1 MKLKPSTIL
10 AACVLIAVGGFL
22 AGRVSSSASGP
33 ANSSDN
39 LPEART
45 SRTGAALRSV
55 AEAMDGKRS
64 NRDRSAKSAD
74 SKDPT
79 ARLAKLESI
88 LRGENALDRNR
99 ALLAYIDQLGPGDF
113 QQAVTDF
120 RSLGI
125 TEDRLGEY
133 SLLLT
138 AWANVDPTAALAF
151 AKDST
156 SGKFA
161 TNAVI
166 TAWAANDPEGAIQW
180 AKANF
185 DGNGANP
192 YLPGIIRA
200 IAGSDPTRAS
210 DLLTSMPRS
219 LERAEGL
226 DALLPNLLRQG
237 AASTRAWIDALID
250 DSLKNGAM
258 TRTARELAATD
269 PAGTASW
276 LLANP
281 GEATKRRFDDVY
293 SIWAQKDQQAAMNSY
308 SALPAGENR
317 SNALRGIVSGI
328 ASENPNAA
336 VSLLNRYPNDVT
348 DRVVQN
354 VVWHSLRSDP
364 SLAVSQ
370 IGRISDE
377 SQRNRTYQYAIRNW
391 LGSDP
396 ASAQSWMNANP
407 LPPAVQKALTQ

>member
-1 MKLKPSTIL
+1 M
-10 AACVLIAVGGFL
+10 
-22 AGRVSSSASGP
+22 AGRVSSSATAS
-33 ANSSDN
+33 ADSSATLAD
-39 LPEART
+39 ART
-45 SRTGAALRSV
+45 PRMGAASRSV
-55 AEAMDGKRS
+55 AETMDGKKS
-64 NRDRSAKSAD
+64 NRDRSAK
-74 SKDPT
+74 KDHTEDPKG
-79 ARLAKLESI
+79 RRAKLESI

-99 ALLAYIDQLGPGDF
+99 ALLAYIDQLGPADF
-113 QQAVTDF
+113 QQAVADF

-180 AKANF
+180 ANANF
-185 DGNGANP
+185 DGKGANP

-200 IAGSDPTRAS
+200 IANADPSRAS

-219 LERAEGL
+219 TERGEGL
-226 DALLPNLLRQG
+226 DALLPSLLRQG
-237 AASTRAWIDALID
+237 AASTRAWIDALAD

-258 TRTARELAATD
+258 MRSARELAATD

-293 SIWAQKDQQAAMNSY
+293 SVWVQQDQQAAMNAY

-317 SNALRGIVSGI
+317 SNALRGLVSSI
-328 ASENPNAA
+328 ASDNPNAA

-354 VVWHSLRSDP
+354 VVWHSLGSDP
-364 SLAVSQ
+364 SVAVSQ
-370 IGRISDE
+370 ITRISDE
-377 SQRNRTYQYAIRNW
+377 NQRNRTYQYAIRNW

-396 ASAQSWMNANP
+396 ASAQAWMSANP